1 MSQEEDPEL
10 QIIKARKM
18 KQMKEKAKLF
28 EKMKEDETKAKT
40 EVSKI
45 DDKQVLLK
53 YLYDRGDE
61 VLKLAESQFPVQTRI
76 IINRISPIPRCT
88 VTSCACNFSTITNA
102 PRVIWP
108 TTNAAAIIDAI
119 FVDLLVSCDF
129 KVKNMVTNTIMPVV
143 AATVL

>member
-10 QIIKARKM
+10 QKIKARKM

-45 DDKQVLLK
+45 DDKQILLK

-61 VLKLAESQFPVQTRI
+61 VLELAESQFPVQTKI
-76 IINRISPIPRCT
+76 IINRIVDLIKSGEIN
-88 VTSCACNFSTITNA
+88 SLISGGEML
-102 PRVIWP
+102 
-108 TTNAAAIIDAI
+108 AI
-119 FVDLLVSCDF
+119 FRSVGLRIRVD
-129 KVKNMVTNTIMPVV
+129 TNIRIEEHGK
-143 AATVL
+143 LISFGEKLKEGI